1 MREVLICHRPDL
13 HSDDIVAAVDALA
26 AQKGTSRSNYIN
38 QVLAKHVQCI
48 TPEQQMQRVFAN
60 LTHQM
65 DEAFRIQEQGSN
77 ALLSILGSVQYKYRP
92 TIRYRVELLRNMQ
105 QEKVGRLKISCRTQN
120 QTLLDAMAQFFRFW
134 VKLEQ
139 KYDADSA
146 CAQGLYQIE
155 SGCMTMALLRSG
167 AATDEQLGEIVGNYI
182 RMFHAVLQ
190 SYFAGIQQD
199 ISGTVLSRALEQQYA
214 ELREQLHDSA

>member
-1 MREVLICHRPDL
+1 
-13 HSDDIVAAVDALA
+13 VDALA

-105 QEKVGRLKISCRTQN
+105 QEEVGRLKISCRTQN
-120 QTLLDAMAQFFRFW
+120 QTLLDAMAQFFQFW

-139 KYDADSA
+139 KYDANSA

-199 ISGTVLSRALEQQYA
+199 VSGTVLSRALEQRYA

>member
-1 MREVLICHRPDL
+1 MKRSMYSLIL
-13 HSDDIVAAVDALA
+13 SDDIVAAVDALA

-139 KYDADSA
+139 KYDANGA

-190 SYFAGIQQD
+190 SYFAGIRQD
-199 ISGTVLSRALEQQYA
+199 MSGTVLSRALEQQYA

>member
-1 MREVLICHRPDL
+1 MKRSMYSLIL
-13 HSDDIVAAVDALA
+13 SDDIVAAVDALA

-105 QEKVGRLKISCRTQN
+105 QEEVGRLKISCRTQN

-139 KYDADSA
+139 KYDANSA

>member
-1 MREVLICHRPDL
+1 MKRSMYSLIL
-13 HSDDIVAAVDALA
+13 SDDIVAAVDALA

-139 KYDADSA
+139 KYDANSA

-155 SGCMTMALLRSG
+155 SGCMTMTLLRSG

>member
-1 MREVLICHRPDL
+1 MKRSMYSLIL
-13 HSDDIVAAVDALA
+13 SDDIVAAVDALA

-105 QEKVGRLKISCRTQN
+105 QEEVGRLKISCRTQN

-139 KYDADSA
+139 KYDANSA
-146 CAQGLYQIE
+146 CAQGMYQIE

>member
-1 MREVLICHRPDL
+1 MKRSMYSLIL
-13 HSDDIVAAVDALA
+13 SDDIVAAVDALA
-26 AQKGTSRSNYIN
+26 AQKETSRSNYIN

-105 QEKVGRLKISCRTQN
+105 QEEVGRLKISCRTQN
-120 QTLLDAMAQFFRFW
+120 QTLLDAMAQFFQFW

-139 KYDADSA
+139 KYDANSA

-199 ISGTVLSRALEQQYA
+199 VSGTVLSRALEQRYA

>member
-1 MREVLICHRPDL
+1 MKRSMYSLIL
-13 HSDDIVAAVDALA
+13 SDDIVAAVDALA

-105 QEKVGRLKISCRTQN
+105 QEEVGRLKISCRTQN

-139 KYDADSA
+139 KYDVDSA

-199 ISGTVLSRALEQQYA
+199 VSGTVLARTLEQQYA

>member
-1 MREVLICHRPDL
+1 MKRSMYSLIL
-13 HSDDIVAAVDALA
+13 SDDIVAAVDALA

-105 QEKVGRLKISCRTQN
+105 QEEVGRLKISCRTQN

-134 VKLEQ
+134 VNLEQ
-139 KYDADSA
+139 KYDANSA

>member
-1 MREVLICHRPDL
+1 MKRSMYSLIL
-13 HSDDIVAAVDALA
+13 GDDIVAAVDALA

-139 KYDADSA
+139 KYDANSA

-155 SGCMTMALLRSG
+155 SGCMTMTLLRSG

-199 ISGTVLSRALEQQYA
+199 ISGTVSSRALEQQYA

>member
-1 MREVLICHRPDL
+1 MKRSMYSLIL
-13 HSDDIVAAVDALA
+13 SDDIVAAVDALA

-105 QEKVGRLKISCRTQN
+105 QEEVGRLKISCRTQN

-199 ISGTVLSRALEQQYA
+199 VSGTVLSRALEQQYA

>member
-1 MREVLICHRPDL
+1 MKRSMYSLIL
-13 HSDDIVAAVDALA
+13 SDDIVAAVDALA

-105 QEKVGRLKISCRTQN
+105 QEEVGRLKISCRTQN
-120 QTLLDAMAQFFRFW
+120 KTLLDAMSQFLQFW

-139 KYDADSA
+139 KYDANSA

-199 ISGTVLSRALEQQYA
+199 VSGTVLSRALEQRYA

>member
-1 MREVLICHRPDL
+1 MKRSMYSLIL
-13 HSDDIVAAVDALA
+13 SDDIVAAVDALA

-105 QEKVGRLKISCRTQN
+105 QEEVGRLKISCRTQN
-120 QTLLDAMAQFFRFW
+120 QTLLDAMAQFFQFW

-139 KYDADSA
+139 KYDANSA

-167 AATDEQLGEIVGNYI
+167 AATDEQLGEIVGNYF

-199 ISGTVLSRALEQQYA
+199 VSGTVLSRALEQRYA

>member
-1 MREVLICHRPDL
+1 MTRSLYSLIL
-13 HSDDIVAAVDALA
+13 GDDIVAAVDALA

-139 KYDADSA
+139 KYDANSA

>member
-1 MREVLICHRPDL
+1 MKRSMYSLIL
-13 HSDDIVAAVDALA
+13 SDDIVAAVDALA

-190 SYFAGIQQD
+190 S
-199 ISGTVLSRALEQQYA
+199 
-214 ELREQLHDSA
+214 

>member
-1 MREVLICHRPDL
+1 MKRSMYSLIL
-13 HSDDIVAAVDALA
+13 SDDIVAAVDALA

-105 QEKVGRLKISCRTQN
+105 QEEVGRLKISCRTQN

-139 KYDADSA
+139 KYDANGA

-199 ISGTVLSRALEQQYA
+199 VSGTVLSRALEQQYA

>member
-1 MREVLICHRPDL
+1 MKRSMYSLIL
-13 HSDDIVAAVDALA
+13 SDDIVAAVDALA

-105 QEKVGRLKISCRTQN
+105 QEEVGRLKISCRTQN
-120 QTLLDAMAQFFRFW
+120 QTLLVAMAQFFRFW

-199 ISGTVLSRALEQQYA
+199 VSGTVLARTLEQQYA

>member
-1 MREVLICHRPDL
+1 MKRSMYSLIL
-13 HSDDIVAAVDALA
+13 SDDIVAAVDALA

-120 QTLLDAMAQFFRFW
+120 QTRLDAMAQFFRFW

-139 KYDADSA
+139 KYDANSA

>member
-1 MREVLICHRPDL
+1 MKRSMYSLIL
-13 HSDDIVAAVDALA
+13 SDDIVAAVDALA

-48 TPEQQMQRVFAN
+48 TPEQQMHRVFAN

-105 QEKVGRLKISCRTQN
+105 QEEVGRLKISCRTQN
-120 QTLLDAMAQFFRFW
+120 QTLLDAMAQFFQFW

-139 KYDADSA
+139 KYDANSA

-199 ISGTVLSRALEQQYA
+199 VSGTVLSRALEQRYA

>member
-1 MREVLICHRPDL
+1 MKRSMYSLIL
-13 HSDDIVAAVDALA
+13 SDDIVAAVDALA
-26 AQKGTSRSNYIN
+26 AQKGTRRSNYIN

-105 QEKVGRLKISCRTQN
+105 QEEVGRLKISCRTQN
-120 QTLLDAMAQFFRFW
+120 QTLLDAMAQFFQFW

-139 KYDADSA
+139 KYDANSA

-199 ISGTVLSRALEQQYA
+199 VSGTVLSRALEQRYA

>member
-1 MREVLICHRPDL
+1 MKRSMYSLIL
-13 HSDDIVAAVDALA
+13 SDDIVAAVDALA

-77 ALLSILGSVQYKYRP
+77 ARLSSLGSVQYKYRP

-105 QEKVGRLKISCRTQN
+105 QEEVGRLKISCRTQN

-139 KYDADSA
+139 KYDANSA

-190 SYFAGIQQD
+190 SYFTGIQQD
-199 ISGTVLSRALEQQYA
+199 VSGTVLSRALEQQYA

>member
-1 MREVLICHRPDL
+1 MKRSMYSLIL
-13 HSDDIVAAVDALA
+13 SDDIVAAVDALA

-105 QEKVGRLKISCRTQN
+105 QEEVGRLKISCRTQN

-139 KYDADSA
+139 KYDANSA

-190 SYFAGIQQD
+190 SYFTGIQQD
-199 ISGTVLSRALEQQYA
+199 VSGTVLSRALEQQYA

>member
-1 MREVLICHRPDL
+1 MKRSMYSLIL
-13 HSDDIVAAVDALA
+13 SDDIVAAVDALA

-38 QVLAKHVQCI
+38 QVLVKHVQCI

-105 QEKVGRLKISCRTQN
+105 QEEVGRLKISCRTQN

-199 ISGTVLSRALEQQYA
+199 VSGTVLARTLEQQYA

>member
-1 MREVLICHRPDL
+1 MKRSMYSLIL
-13 HSDDIVAAVDALA
+13 SDDIVAAVDALA

-105 QEKVGRLKISCRTQN
+105 QEEVGRLKISCRTQN

-139 KYDADSA
+139 KYDANGA

-199 ISGTVLSRALEQQYA
+199 MSGTVLSRALEQQYA
-214 ELREQLHDSA
+214 DLREQLHDSA

>member
-1 MREVLICHRPDL
+1 MKRSMYSLIL
-13 HSDDIVAAVDALA
+13 SDDIVAAVDALA
-26 AQKGTSRSNYIN
+26 VQKGTSRSNYIN

-105 QEKVGRLKISCRTQN
+105 QEEVGRLKISCRTQN
-120 QTLLDAMAQFFRFW
+120 QTLLDAMAQFFQFW

-139 KYDADSA
+139 KYDANSA

-199 ISGTVLSRALEQQYA
+199 VSGTVLSRALEQRYA

>member
-1 MREVLICHRPDL
+1 MKRSMYSLIL
-13 HSDDIVAAVDALA
+13 SDDIVAAVDALA

-134 VKLEQ
+134 VNLEQ
-139 KYDADSA
+139 KYDANGA

-199 ISGTVLSRALEQQYA
+199 VSGTVLSRALEQQYA

>member
-1 MREVLICHRPDL
+1 MKRSMYSLIL
-13 HSDDIVAAVDALA
+13 SDDIVAAVDALA

-38 QVLAKHVQCI
+38 QVLAKHVQCV

-105 QEKVGRLKISCRTQN
+105 QEEVGRLKISCRTQN
-120 QTLLDAMAQFFRFW
+120 QTLLDAMAQFFQFW

-139 KYDADSA
+139 KYDANSA

-199 ISGTVLSRALEQQYA
+199 VSGTVLSRALEQRYA

>member
-1 MREVLICHRPDL
+1 MKRSMYSLIL
-13 HSDDIVAAVDALA
+13 SDDIVAAVDALA

-105 QEKVGRLKISCRTQN
+105 QEEVGRLKISCRTQN

-139 KYDADSA
+139 KYDANSA

-190 SYFAGIQQD
+190 SYFVGIQQD

>member
-1 MREVLICHRPDL
+1 MKRSMYSLIL
-13 HSDDIVAAVDALA
+13 SDDIVAAVDALA

-105 QEKVGRLKISCRTQN
+105 QEKVGRLKFSCRTQN

-139 KYDADSA
+139 KYDANGA

-199 ISGTVLSRALEQQYA
+199 VSGTVLSRALEQRYA

>member
-1 MREVLICHRPDL
+1 MKRSMYSLIL
-13 HSDDIVAAVDALA
+13 SDDIVAAGDALA

-105 QEKVGRLKISCRTQN
+105 QEEVGRLKISCRTQN

-139 KYDADSA
+139 KYDANSA

-190 SYFAGIQQD
+190 SYFTGIQQD
-199 ISGTVLSRALEQQYA
+199 VSGTVLSRALEQQYA

>member
-1 MREVLICHRPDL
+1 MFRVRSMYSLIL
-13 HSDDIVAAVDALA
+13 SDDIVAAVDALA

-105 QEKVGRLKISCRTQN
+105 QEEVGRLKISCRTQN

-199 ISGTVLSRALEQQYA
+199 VSGTVLARTLEQQYA

>member
-1 MREVLICHRPDL
+1 MKRSMYSLIL
-13 HSDDIVAAVDALA
+13 SDDIVAAVDALA

-105 QEKVGRLKISCRTQN
+105 QEEVGRLKISCRTQN

-199 ISGTVLSRALEQQYA
+199 VSGTVLSRALEQQYA
-214 ELREQLHDSA
+214 EQREQLHDSA

>member
-1 MREVLICHRPDL
+1 MKRSMYSLIL
-13 HSDDIVAAVDALA
+13 SDDIVAAVDALA

-105 QEKVGRLKISCRTQN
+105 QEEVGRLKISCRTQN

-155 SGCMTMALLRSG
+155 SSCMTMALLRSG

-199 ISGTVLSRALEQQYA
+199 VSGTVLAHTLEQQYA

>member
-1 MREVLICHRPDL
+1 MKRSMYSLIL
-13 HSDDIVAAVDALA
+13 SDDIVAAVDALA

-105 QEKVGRLKISCRTQN
+105 QEEVGRLKISCRTQN
-120 QTLLDAMAQFFRFW
+120 QTLLDAVAQFFQFW

-139 KYDADSA
+139 KYDANSA

-199 ISGTVLSRALEQQYA
+199 VSGTVLSRALEQRYA

>member
-1 MREVLICHRPDL
+1 MKRSMYSLIL
-13 HSDDIVAAVDALA
+13 SDDIVAAVDALA

-105 QEKVGRLKISCRTQN
+105 QEEVGRLKISCRTQN
-120 QTLLDAMAQFFRFW
+120 QTLLDAMARFFRFW

-199 ISGTVLSRALEQQYA
+199 VSGTVLARTLEQQYA

>member
-1 MREVLICHRPDL
+1 MKRSMYSLIL
-13 HSDDIVAAVDALA
+13 SDDIVAAVDALA
-26 AQKGTSRSNYIN
+26 AHKGTSRSNYIN

-105 QEKVGRLKISCRTQN
+105 QEEVGRLKISCRTQN
-120 QTLLDAMAQFFRFW
+120 QTLLDAMAQFFQFW

-139 KYDADSA
+139 KYDANSA

-199 ISGTVLSRALEQQYA
+199 VSGTVLSRALEQRYA

>member
-1 MREVLICHRPDL
+1 MKRSMYSLIL
-13 HSDDIVAAVDALA
+13 SDDIVAAVDALA

-120 QTLLDAMAQFFRFW
+120 QTLLNAMAQFFRFW

>member
-1 MREVLICHRPDL
+1 MKRSMYSLIL
-13 HSDDIVAAVDALA
+13 SDDIVAAVDALA

-105 QEKVGRLKISCRTQN
+105 QEEVGRLKISCRTQN

-199 ISGTVLSRALEQQYA
+199 VSGTVLARTLEQQYA

>member
-1 MREVLICHRPDL
+1 MKRSMYSLIL
-13 HSDDIVAAVDALA
+13 SDDIVAAVDALA

-199 ISGTVLSRALEQQYA
+199 VSGTVLSRALEQQYA
-214 ELREQLHDSA
+214 EQREQLHDSA

>member
-1 MREVLICHRPDL
+1 MKRSMYSLIL
-13 HSDDIVAAVDALA
+13 SDDIVAAVDALA

-105 QEKVGRLKISCRTQN
+105 QEEVGRLKISCRTQN

-139 KYDADSA
+139 KYDANGA

>member
-1 MREVLICHRPDL
+1 MKRSMYSLIL
-13 HSDDIVAAVDALA
+13 SDDIVAAVDALA

-139 KYDADSA
+139 KYDANSA

-182 RMFHAVLQ
+182 RMFHAVLH